1 MNSKFY
7 LFLCCMFLCT
17 SLAFAQTIKVTGT
30 VTDKM
35 GPVIG
40 ATIMVKNS
48 TNGTVTDIDGRYR
61 LEASIGDI
69 LTFSFVGYNTVEKEV
84 KSNNPMINVELTDDV
99 QAIDEVVVTAI
110 GIKQQKKKIGY
121 TTQQINS
128 DVLNATPSL
137 NVGSALSG
145 QVAGLLV
152 ANPTGIFQAPSFKL
166 RGNTP
171 LIVLDGV
178 PVETDFFDISSENI
192 ESVNVLKGT
201 AASALYGSRG
211 KNGAILIT
219 SKTAKKEGLEINFST
234 NNMITAGFAVLP
246 ETQHQ
251 YGSGSNGK
259 YEFWDGADGGIS
271 DGDMTWGPKLNVG
284 TKVAQWN
291 SPIRDK
297 VTGKEIPWW
306 GDVKGTQYDDK
317 SRYERVPID
326 WVSHDNLKDFLQTGL
341 VTNNN
346 ISIAYKGE
354 KARYFVTGQYAYQ
367 KGQVPSTQ
375 MHSGG
380 VNFNSTFNL
389 AQNLQ
394 LDANLAYNKV
404 VSPSYPRYGYGPKNH
419 MYTIVVWMGDDV
431 NGKELR
437 KHKYVPGQEGY
448 RQASYNYA
456 WYNNPYFAAEELQQ
470 SENRDVVNGQ
480 LRLNYQL
487 LPNLNIQ
494 GRAALRQK
502 TILQEMKVPKT
513 YMNYGDS
520 REGDYKVWNDHQT
533 NVDADVL
540 ATYTQD
546 LTPDILFT
554 LNAGSSVFYR
564 NYRQE
569 YQSTDGLIVPFV
581 YSIKNTQGPSIT
593 DANRNEKSIRSI
605 YGSVNL
611 DLYKYAYLTL
621 TGRNDWSSTLAKG
634 SNSYFYPSVAISTM
648 VSEYVKLP
656 TFMDYLKMYGS
667 WAVVS
672 TDLSPYQ
679 IISTYTKDTNY
690 GSNPSISYP
699 SSLVNYYIK
708 PQKTTSWEAGLSTSF
723 FRNRLSFDLTYYH
736 TIDENQIIDLN
747 ISNASGFTSRKVN
760 GNQYTTN
767 GWEIMAN
774 VQAIQNRDFQWEF
787 ALNWSKSVKKL
798 TEIYGGQKKFGDLKV
813 GDRADAFY
821 GSQWQKSADGEL
833 ILDENGMPTKD
844 AYKQYLGH
852 LDPNFRMGMQ
862 NTFRYKDF
870 TLSVDLDG
878 AYKGVIYSVLSEKL
892 WWGGKHPE
900 SVEYRDAQYAAGHP
914 VYVPNGVVVTGGEL
928 KRDIDGNVIS
938 DTRTYRRN
946 TTAVD
951 WQQWCQNYP
960 YQAYVSSKEN
970 AKFANVFD
978 RSYIKLRRVALTY
991 NFTKLLSKQS
1001 PVKGLTATVFGNN
1014 LAVWKKVP
1022 FVDPDYTGDSNDG
1035 GANDPTARYIGM
1047 GVNIKF

>member
-1 MNSKFY
+1 M
-7 LFLCCMFLCT
+7 
-17 SLAFAQTIKVTGT
+17 
-30 VTDKM
+30 
-35 GPVIG
+35 
-40 ATIMVKNS
+40 KN
-48 TNGTVTDIDGRYR
+48 
-61 LEASIGDI
+61 
-69 LTFSFVGYNTVEKEV
+69 
-84 KSNNPMINVELTDDV
+84 
-99 QAIDEVVVTAI
+99 Q
-110 GIKQQKKKIGY
+110 
-121 TTQQINS
+121 
-128 DVLNATPSL
+128 
-137 NVGSALSG
+137 
-145 QVAGLLV
+145 
-152 ANPTGIFQAPSFKL
+152 
-166 RGNTP
+166 
-171 LIVLDGV
+171 
-178 PVETDFFDISSENI
+178 
-192 ESVNVLKGT
+192 
-201 AASALYGSRG
+201 
-211 KNGAILIT
+211 
-219 SKTAKKEGLEINFST
+219 
-234 NNMITAGFAVLP
+234 
-246 ETQHQ
+246 
-251 YGSGSNGK
+251 
-259 YEFWDGADGGIS
+259 
-271 DGDMTWGPKLNVG
+271 
-284 TKVAQWN
+284 
-291 SPIRDK
+291 
-297 VTGKEIPWW
+297 
-306 GDVKGTQYDDK
+306 
-317 SRYERVPID
+317 
-326 WVSHDNLKDFLQTGL
+326 
-341 VTNNN
+341 
-346 ISIAYKGE
+346 
-354 KARYFVTGQYAYQ
+354 
-367 KGQVPSTQ
+367 
-375 MHSGG
+375 
-380 VNFNSTFNL
+380 
-389 AQNLQ
+389 
-394 LDANLAYNKV
+394 
-404 VSPSYPRYGYGPKNH
+404 
-419 MYTIVVWMGDDV
+419 
-431 NGKELR
+431 
-437 KHKYVPGQEGY
+437 
-448 RQASYNYA
+448 
-456 WYNNPYFAAEELQQ
+456 
-470 SENRDVVNGQ
+470 
-480 LRLNYQL
+480 
-487 LPNLNIQ
+487 
-494 GRAALRQK
+494 
-502 TILQEMKVPKT
+502 
-513 YMNYGDS
+513 
-520 REGDYKVWNDHQT
+520 
-533 NVDADVL
+533 
-540 ATYTQD
+540 
-546 LTPDILFT
+546 
-554 LNAGSSVFYR
+554 
-564 NYRQE
+564 
-569 YQSTDGLIVPFV
+569 
-581 YSIKNTQGPSIT
+581 
-593 DANRNEKSIRSI
+593 IRSI
-605 YGSVNL
+605 YGSINL

-634 SNSYFYPSVAISTM
+634 SNSYFYPSVALSTM
-648 VSEYVKLP
+648 VSEYIKLP
-656 TFMDYLKMYGS
+656 RFMDYLKMYGS

-679 IISTYTKDTNY
+679 IMSTYTKDSNY

-708 PQKTTSWEAGLSTSF
+708 PQKTTSWEAGLSTAF

-774 VQAIQNRDFQWEF
+774 VQAIKNKDFQWDF
-787 ALNWSKSVKKL
+787 SLNWSKSVKKL

-914 VYVPNGVVVTGGEL
+914 IYVPNGVVVTGGEL

-938 DTRTYRRN
+938 DTRTYKRN

>member
-48 TNGTVTDIDGRYR
+48 TNGTVTDIDGHYR

-380 VNFNSTFNL
+380 VNFNSTFDL

-621 TGRNDWSSTLAKG
+621 TGRNDWSSSLPSETR
-634 SNSYFYPSVAISTM
+634 SYFYPSVASSVVLSQFIPMPKFIDFWKVRGAWTQTKSDLGVYDTNNTY
-648 VSEYVKLP
+648 S
-656 TFMDYLKMYGS
+656 
-667 WAVVS
+667 VS
-672 TDLSPYQ
+672 TDLWNGESAAYYPTS
-679 IISTYTKDTNY
+679 IRGVAVK
-690 GSNPSISYP
+690 PSATRSYEIGTA
-699 SSLVNYYIK
+699 VHMFK
-708 PQKTTSWEAGLSTSF
+708 
-723 FRNRLSFDLTYYH
+723 NRLKVDFTYYNKLYYNL
-736 TIDENQIIDLN
+736 TRSAG
-747 ISNASGFTSRKVN
+747 ISNSSGFTSTLINIDEEYVGRGVELTLSGDIIRTRDWN
-760 GNQYTTN
+760 
-767 GWEIMAN
+767 WESA
-774 VQAIQNRDFQWEF
+774 F
-787 ALNWSKSVKKL
+787 NWSRDRWYYTKIDPVYSTQKPWVAVGKRWDWYGIYDWERDPQGNIINYNGYPKQSDYQSVIGYEYPDWIWGW
-798 TEIYGGQKKFGDLKV
+798 TNTI
-813 GDRADAFY
+813 
-821 GSQWQKSADGEL
+821 
-833 ILDENGMPTKD
+833 T
-844 AYKQYLGH
+844 YK
-852 LDPNFRMGMQ
+852 N
-862 NTFRYKDF
+862 F
-870 TLSVDLDG
+870 TLSFTLDG
-878 AYKGVIYSVLSEKL
+878 RVGGMAHSKTNQAMWNSGAHIDSDNQWRYDEVVNKKTNFVGTGVKVVSGSVDYDSN
-892 WWGGKHPE
+892 GKIIHDDRVFAPNDVQVSYE
-900 SVEYRDAQYAAGHP
+900 SYMKSTNPYIGT
-914 VYVPNGVVVTGGEL
+914 VT
-928 KRDIDGNVIS
+928 R
-938 DTRTYRRN
+938 
-946 TTAVD
+946 
-951 WQQWCQNYP
+951 Q
-960 YQAYVSSKEN
+960 
-970 AKFANVFD
+970 NVFD
-978 RSYIKLRRVALTY
+978 ETFFKLRDLSLSYQMPKSVC
-991 NFTKLLSKQS
+991 NKLHM
-1001 PVKGLTATVFGNN
+1001 KGLTLAFVGQN
-1014 LAVWKKVP
+1014 LFVWTKE
-1022 FVDPDYTGDSNDG
+1022 FRFTDPDSDSDNLSS
-1035 GANDPTARYIGM
+1035 PSTRYLGFN
-1047 GVNIKF
+1047 VKLDF

>member
-1 MNSKFY
+1 
-7 LFLCCMFLCT
+7 
-17 SLAFAQTIKVTGT
+17 
-30 VTDKM
+30 
-35 GPVIG
+35 
-40 ATIMVKNS
+40 
-48 TNGTVTDIDGRYR
+48 
-61 LEASIGDI
+61 
-69 LTFSFVGYNTVEKEV
+69 
-84 KSNNPMINVELTDDV
+84 
-99 QAIDEVVVTAI
+99 
-110 GIKQQKKKIGY
+110 
-121 TTQQINS
+121 
-128 DVLNATPSL
+128 
-137 NVGSALSG
+137 
-145 QVAGLLV
+145 
-152 ANPTGIFQAPSFKL
+152 
-166 RGNTP
+166 
-171 LIVLDGV
+171 
-178 PVETDFFDISSENI
+178 
-192 ESVNVLKGT
+192 
-201 AASALYGSRG
+201 
-211 KNGAILIT
+211 
-219 SKTAKKEGLEINFST
+219 
-234 NNMITAGFAVLP
+234 
-246 ETQHQ
+246 
-251 YGSGSNGK
+251 
-259 YEFWDGADGGIS
+259 
-271 DGDMTWGPKLNVG
+271 
-284 TKVAQWN
+284 
-291 SPIRDK
+291 
-297 VTGKEIPWW
+297 
-306 GDVKGTQYDDK
+306 
-317 SRYERVPID
+317 
-326 WVSHDNLKDFLQTGL
+326 
-341 VTNNN
+341 
-346 ISIAYKGE
+346 
-354 KARYFVTGQYAYQ
+354 
-367 KGQVPSTQ
+367 
-375 MHSGG
+375 
-380 VNFNSTFNL
+380 
-389 AQNLQ
+389 
-394 LDANLAYNKV
+394 
-404 VSPSYPRYGYGPKNH
+404 
-419 MYTIVVWMGDDV
+419 
-431 NGKELR
+431 
-437 KHKYVPGQEGY
+437 
-448 RQASYNYA
+448 
-456 WYNNPYFAAEELQQ
+456 
-470 SENRDVVNGQ
+470 
-480 LRLNYQL
+480 
-487 LPNLNIQ
+487 
-494 GRAALRQK
+494 
-502 TILQEMKVPKT
+502 
-513 YMNYGDS
+513 MNYGDS

-533 NVDADVL
+533 NVDADIL

-787 ALNWSKSVKKL
+787 ALNWSKSIKKL
-798 TEIYGGQKKFGDLKV
+798 TEIYGGKFGDLKV

-960 YQAYVSSKEN
+960 YQTYVSSKEN

-1001 PVKGLTATVFGNN
+1001 PVKGLTATIFGNN

>member
-1 MNSKFY
+1 M
-7 LFLCCMFLCT
+7 LLCT
-17 SLAFAQTIKVTGT
+17 SLAFAQSIKVTGT

-35 GPVIG
+35 GAVIG

-48 TNGTVTDIDGRYR
+48 SNGTVTDIDGRY
-61 LEASIGDI
+61 SIEVPKNAT
-69 LTFSFVGYNTVEKEV
+69 LLFSFVGYSTVEKEV
-84 KSNNPMINVELTDDV
+84 GNNTVINVELSDDI

-128 DVLNATPSL
+128 EVLNATPSL

-166 RGNTP
+166 RGNAP
-171 LIVLDGV
+171 LVVLDGV

-367 KGQVPSTQ
+367 KGQVPSTE

-380 VNFNSTFNL
+380 INFNSTFDL
-389 AQNLQ
+389 AKNLQ
-394 LDANLAYNKV
+394 LDANLAYNKIV
-404 VSPSYPRYGYGPKNH
+404 APSYPRYGYGPKNH

-431 NGKELR
+431 NGKELQ

-470 SENRDVVNGQ
+470 SESRDVVNGQ
-480 LRLNYQL
+480 LRLNYQIL
-487 LPNLNIQ
+487 ANLNIQ

-520 REGDYKVWNDHQT
+520 REGDYKVWNDRQT

-554 LNAGSSVFYR
+554 LNAGTSVFYR

-605 YGSVNL
+605 YGSINL

-634 SNSYFYPSVAISTM
+634 SNSYFYPSVALSTM
-648 VSEYVKLP
+648 VSEYIKLP

-679 IISTYTKDTNY
+679 IMSTYTKDSNY
-690 GSNPSISYP
+690 GSNPSISYL

-708 PQKTTSWEAGLSTSF
+708 PQKTTSWEAGLSTAF

-774 VQAIQNRDFQWEF
+774 VQAIKNKDFQWDF
-787 ALNWSKSVKKL
+787 SLNWSKSVKKL

-900 SVEYRDAQYAAGHP
+900 SVEYRDAQYAVGHP
-914 VYVPNGVVVTGGEL
+914 IYVPNGVVVTGGEL

-938 DTRTYRRN
+938 DTRTYKRN

>member
-1 MNSKFY
+1 M
-7 LFLCCMFLCT
+7 LLCT
-17 SLAFAQTIKVTGT
+17 SLAFAQSIKVTGT

-35 GPVIG
+35 GAVIG

-48 TNGTVTDIDGRYR
+48 SNGTVTDIDGRY
-61 LEASIGDI
+61 SIEVPKNAT
-69 LTFSFVGYNTVEKEV
+69 LLFSFVGYSTVEKEV
-84 KSNNPMINVELTDDV
+84 GNNTVINVELSDDI

-128 DVLNATPSL
+128 EVLNATPSL

-166 RGNTP
+166 RGNAP
-171 LIVLDGV
+171 LVVLDGV

-317 SRYERVPID
+317 SRYERIPID

-367 KGQVPSTQ
+367 KGQVPSTE

-380 VNFNSTFNL
+380 INFNSTFDL
-389 AQNLQ
+389 AKNLQ
-394 LDANLAYNKV
+394 LDANLAYNKIV
-404 VSPSYPRYGYGPKNH
+404 APSYPRYGYGPKNH

-431 NGKELR
+431 NGKELQ

-470 SENRDVVNGQ
+470 SESRDVVNGQ
-480 LRLNYQL
+480 LRLNYQI

-520 REGDYKVWNDHQT
+520 REGDYKVWNDRQT

-554 LNAGSSVFYR
+554 LNAGTSVFYR

-605 YGSVNL
+605 YGSINL

-634 SNSYFYPSVAISTM
+634 SNSYFYPSVALSTM
-648 VSEYVKLP
+648 VSEYIKLP

-679 IISTYTKDTNY
+679 IMSTYTKDSNY

-699 SSLVNYYIK
+699 SSLVNYSIN
-708 PQKTTSWEAGLSTSF
+708 PQKTTSWEAGLSTAF

-774 VQAIQNRDFQWEF
+774 VQAIKNKDFQWDF
-787 ALNWSKSVKKL
+787 SLNWSKSVKKL

-900 SVEYRDAQYAAGHP
+900 SVEYRDAQYAVGHP
-914 VYVPNGVVVTGGEL
+914 IYVPNGVVVTGGEL

-938 DTRTYRRN
+938 DTRTYKRN

>member
-1 MNSKFY
+1 M
-7 LFLCCMFLCT
+7 LLCT
-17 SLAFAQTIKVTGT
+17 SLAFAQSIKVTGT

-35 GPVIG
+35 GAVIG

-48 TNGTVTDIDGRYR
+48 SNGTVTDIDGRY
-61 LEASIGDI
+61 SIEVPKNAT
-69 LTFSFVGYNTVEKEV
+69 LLFSFVGYSTVEKEV
-84 KSNNPMINVELTDDV
+84 GNNTVINVELSDDI

-128 DVLNATPSL
+128 EVLNATPSL

-166 RGNTP
+166 RGNAP
-171 LIVLDGV
+171 LVVLDGV

-317 SRYERVPID
+317 SRYERIPID
-326 WVSHDNLKDFLQTGL
+326 WVSHDNLKNFLQTGL

-367 KGQVPSTQ
+367 KGQVPSTE

-380 VNFNSTFNL
+380 INFNSTFDL
-389 AQNLQ
+389 AKNLQ
-394 LDANLAYNKV
+394 LDANLAYNKIV
-404 VSPSYPRYGYGPKNH
+404 APSYPRYGYGPKNH

-431 NGKELR
+431 NGKELQ

-470 SENRDVVNGQ
+470 SESRDVVNGQ
-480 LRLNYQL
+480 LRLNYQI

-520 REGDYKVWNDHQT
+520 REGDYKVWNDRQT

-554 LNAGSSVFYR
+554 LNAGTSVFYR

-605 YGSVNL
+605 YGSINL

-634 SNSYFYPSVAISTM
+634 SNSYFYPSVALSTM
-648 VSEYVKLP
+648 VSEYIKLP

-679 IISTYTKDTNY
+679 IMSTYTKDSNY

-708 PQKTTSWEAGLSTSF
+708 PQKTTSWEAGLSTAF

-774 VQAIQNRDFQWEF
+774 VQAIKNKDFQWDF
-787 ALNWSKSVKKL
+787 SLNWSKSVKKL

-900 SVEYRDAQYAAGHP
+900 SVEYRDAQYAVGHP
-914 VYVPNGVVVTGGEL
+914 IYVPNGVVVTGGEL

-938 DTRTYRRN
+938 DTRTYKRN